1 MNATESAPIATI
13 ETLYSHHHGW
23 LQTWLSRKLGNS
35 FDAADLAQDTFLRLM
50 TSQRIAVLGNEPR
63 ALITHIAKGL
73 LIDHWRRRQV
83 QQAYLDALAQVPE
96 QHAPSPETSLI
107 IIETLCAI
115 DAMLGSL
122 PARTRELFLMAQL
135 DGLTLKEISARTQMP
150 VITIRRHITRALVA
164 CMAIAA

>member
-1 MNATESAPIATI
+1 VNAIESTPLATI

-23 LQTWLSRKLGNS
+23 LKTWLSRKLGNS
-35 FDAADLAQDTFLRLM
+35 FDAADLAQDTFIRLM
-50 TSQRIAVLGNEPR
+50 TSQRIAALGNEPR

-96 QHAPSPETSLI
+96 HHAPSPETSLI
-107 IIETLCAI
+107 IVETLCAI
-115 DAMLGSL
+115 DAMLCSL

-135 DGLTLKEISARTQMP
+135 DGLTLKEISTRTQMP